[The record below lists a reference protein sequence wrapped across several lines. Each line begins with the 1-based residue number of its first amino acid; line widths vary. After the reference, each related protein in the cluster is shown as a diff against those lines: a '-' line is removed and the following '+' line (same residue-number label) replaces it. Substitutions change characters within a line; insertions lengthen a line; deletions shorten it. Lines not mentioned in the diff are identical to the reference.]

1 MIRTRK
7 EFLVIT
13 FFETADAIAAEK
25 VLKENKIS
33 GRMIPVPRS
42 LSAGCGLSWRTEPEE
57 KEMAGKVLKDAGIC
71 WQEMEKVT
79 LLT

>member
-1 MIRTRK
+1 MRARK

-13 FFETADAIAAEK
+13 FSETADAIAAEK
-25 VLKENKIS
+25 ILKEKKVS

-57 KEMAGKVLKDAGIC
+57 KETAGRVLEEAGIQ
-71 WQEMEKVT
+71 WQDMEIVT